1 MKSVSKLKSK
11 SLYIVLFSL
20 MIIILF
26 SLAILFSTIYRT
38 RNIKKES
45 VKNETELQ
53 KKYHIIVTGNYDN
66 ELFLKNVYEGAK
78 SQGDNF
84 DAVVELYVPSSRA
97 EDISYKSLFEYATF
111 VNADGVIAYID
122 SSDFSEGIHNRTDN
136 KEIPLVTTGVYSPF
150 LPQISFIGNNWWEV
164 GKKIGD
170 EVISLLNDQGII
182 YLVIDS
188 KNKAN
193 YNSLTNSLY
202 ETISSH
208 KKIKLKII
216 DKISN
221 EIVFSDGKDGESVVI
236 CLTEESTI
244 QTAQITQELKFGKDR
259 HYKIVGFGSNET
271 CQHYLNN
278 GTVSELIY
286 LDPEKIG
293 SAAINQIFEY
303 YNLGYANSYI
313 SADVKIQRSLR

>member
-188 KNKAN
+188 KNKAKAWYSN
-193 YNSLTNSLY
+193 SWSRINKSYLDKSNNTDRYVAPNGKVYNIVTNNNWLY
-202 ETISSH
+202 SS
-208 KKIKLKII
+208 KQMQ
-216 DKISN
+216 STRYFNSFN
-221 EIVFSDGKDGESVVI
+221 EIKYFIRD
-236 CLTEESTI
+236 
-244 QTAQITQELKFGKDR
+244 
-259 HYKIVGFGSNET
+259 HNP
-271 CQHYLNN
+271 
-278 GTVSELIY
+278 LI
-286 LDPEKIG
+286 G
-293 SAAINQIFEY
+293 M
-303 YNLGYANSYI
+303 
-313 SADVKIQRSLR
+313 